1 MKMKKKV
8 FLLLE
13 DILTELKKISEYISY
28 LKWEEMCRRE
38 IHTKLPKDKPDYILQ
53 LDNRQMKQYGLSLE
67 NSMDILVA

>member
-1 MKMKKKV
+1 MKMDEDEKKV

-38 IHTKLPKDKPDYILQ
+38 IHTKLPKDKLNPSEKGMFIDS
-53 LDNRQMKQYGLSLE
+53 KF
-67 NSMDILVA
+67 